1 MDDFNE
7 SLEENVEDKKISA
20 DIYKD
25 LLQPATQEIGKFVAR
40 VPRAINAALSKFDVW
55 IERKEFN
62 VKETK
67 KLLEKKLE
75 NVNPENI
82 VTPES
87 YVGVP
92 ALQAISYSM
101 NSEELRNL
109 YANLLTA
116 SMINDIKWKVH
127 PSFVEIIKQLSPDE
141 AKMLNVFKINESDS
155 YPLIDVVIGDF
166 DGYRVVLNDFT
177 NIFDSTCEYPEH
189 TTYYLDNLERLKII
203 KISNVNEC
211 LTEEELYIP
220 LETSV
225 KIQKLISQDLP
236 EGNRWEIK
244 RKYFQLTQYGKN
256 FIEVCVINDRF

>member
-1 MDDFNE
+1 MSIVDKI
-7 SLEENVEDKKISA
+7 VEKLP
-20 DIYKD
+20 DIYEDGLKE
-25 LLQPATQEIGKFVAR
+25 AVQESGKTIAL
-40 VPRAINAALSKFDVW
+40 VPKTINAALSPLRQW
-55 IERKEFN
+55 IARHEYN
-62 VKETK
+62 VKETE
-67 KLLEKKLE
+67 KLLAQKLE
-75 NVNPENI
+75 NVGIENI
-82 VTPES
+82 VSPDP
-87 YVGVP
+87 YVAVP
-92 ALQAISYSM
+92 AFQAISYSM

-155 YPLIDVVIGDF
+155 YPLIDVVIEDF

-256 FIEVCVINDRF
+256 FIEICVIND